1 MARFIGSICKLSRK
15 LGMDLNLNKR
25 NGRDISTKCK
35 LKVFPG
41 QHGNKRK
48 RLIGNYSIQLNAK
61 QTLKYFY
68 GVLEKQ
74 FKRYYN
80 FVSIK
85 KGLKGELLLQL
96 LESRLDNVVY
106 RMGFASTRREA
117 RQLIS
122 HKSIVLYNNNIEK
135 IVNISSYIVKSG
147 DVLRIRD
154 KCKKQGRILDSIKNA
169 ENIGFSSWIDVDV
182 KNMTGIFIRVPER
195 KELPSEFNEQLV
207 IELYSK

>member
-80 FVSIK
+80 FVSRK